1 MEKWVCAK
9 CEAEVSEKPKKN
21 QTCKCKGRFR
31 HYRQCADCGEWF
43 FDMHYNRK
51 LCDKCS
57 HSAGRD
63 RKGKVELIC
72 DNCGNA
78 FFRYAGN
85 VSTGKNY
92 CSRKCM
98 EEKKKAE
105 RIYKVCEVCGRDFSV
120 YASVIKQSNAAG
132 RFCSS
137 RCYYESMTLD
147 KERNYRGFRTAKERY
162 FSTKQFCAVCG
173 TTENINIHHI
183 VPNRITHD
191 QSKDN
196 LIPLCA
202 KHHPQIERVSKSFID
217 AMGGD
222 IEKAGELLKIALRD
236 RQFQTYAMIKA
247 QKQTA
252 GT

>member
-63 RKGKVELIC
+63 RKGKVALIC

-98 EEKKKAE
+98 EEKRKPNAFTK
-105 RIYKVCEVCGRDFSV
+105 
-120 YASVIKQSNAAG
+120 YA
-132 RFCSS
+132 RF
-137 RCYYESMTLD
+137 
-147 KERNYRGFRTAKERY
+147 
-162 FSTKQFCAVCG
+162 
-173 TTENINIHHI
+173 
-183 VPNRITHD
+183 
-191 QSKDN
+191 
-196 LIPLCA
+196 
-202 KHHPQIERVSKSFID
+202 
-217 AMGGD
+217 
-222 IEKAGELLKIALRD
+222 AGEIFLFMRL
-236 RQFQTYAMIKA
+236 
-247 QKQTA
+247 
-252 GT
+252 